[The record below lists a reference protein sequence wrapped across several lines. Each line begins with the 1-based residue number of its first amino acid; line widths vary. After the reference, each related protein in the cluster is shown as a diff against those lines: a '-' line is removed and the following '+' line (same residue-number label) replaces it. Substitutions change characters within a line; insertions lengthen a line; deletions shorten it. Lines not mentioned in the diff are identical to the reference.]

1 MTGGLHR
8 FDPVAGHPPDVAVE
22 DEDVGAAPVLAVLLD
37 GVDVQDAAARAQR
50 DVPVRVGLHQE
61 RRPVE
66 LDGRVVLLRAD
77 LQLAES

>member
-1 MTGGLHR
+1 
-8 FDPVAGHPPDVAVE
+8 
-22 DEDVGAAPVLAVLLD
+22 VLAVLLD